1 MQINKDISLKKYNTF
16 GIDVRAKYFYS
27 VETIEQLNTL
37 LKSLINK
44 PKFILGGGSNL
55 LLTKNINAHVIYVNT
70 KGIKVTSENKTHVN
84 VSCAAGEEWHDFVL
98 WTLKKGYGGIE
109 NLSLIPGKTGT
120 APIQNIG
127 AYGVELK
134 DIFVSCEAVERE
146 TLKTKIFTK
155 EDCNF
160 GYRDSV
166 FKNDYKD
173 KYVITSV
180 TLKLTKSNH
189 SLNYSYGAI
198 KQTLENRQ
206 VFTPTIN
213 DISDAV
219 IKIREDKLPNPSDI
233 GNSGSFFKNPII
245 SLDHFKK
252 LKSEFSDIPSYPIN
266 DNDVKVPAGWLI
278 EKAGFK
284 GLRLENY
291 GVHNKQALVL
301 VNFGGASGQQI
312 SDLSKSI
319 QEVIKKIFK
328 IDLIAEVNII

>member
-1 MQINKDISLKKYNTF
+1 MELFKVGGELPHNKYIFIGDFVDRGYN
-16 GIDVRAKYFYS
+16 S

-189 SLNYSYGAI
+189 TLNYSYGAI
-198 KQTLENRQ
+198 KQTLE
-206 VFTPTIN
+206 
-213 DISDAV
+213 
-219 IKIREDKLPNPSDI
+219 
-233 GNSGSFFKNPII
+233 
-245 SLDHFKK
+245 
-252 LKSEFSDIPSYPIN
+252 KS
-266 DNDVKVPAGWLI
+266 
-278 EKAGFK
+278 
-284 GLRLENY
+284 
-291 GVHNKQALVL
+291 
-301 VNFGGASGQQI
+301 
-312 SDLSKSI
+312 
-319 QEVIKKIFK
+319 
-328 IDLIAEVNII
+328 

>member
-1 MQINKDISLKKYNTF
+1 MQLNKDISLKKYNTF

-27 VETIEQLNTL
+27 IETIEQLNTL

-55 LLTKNINAHVIYVNT
+55 LLTKNIDAHVIYVNT
-70 KGIKVTSENKTHVN
+70 KGIKVISDDKTHVN

-146 TLKTKIFTK
+146 TLKTKTFTK

-173 KYVITSV
+173 KYVITRV
-180 TLKLTKSNH
+180 TLKLTKLNH
-189 SLNYSYGAI
+189 TLNYSYGAI
-198 KQTLENRQ
+198 KQILENSQ
-206 VFTPTIN
+206 IDKPTIN

-219 IKIREDKLPNPSDI
+219 IKIREEKLPNPSDI

-266 DNDVKVPAGWLI
+266 DNEVKVPAGWLI

-284 GLRLENY
+284 GLRLDNY

-312 SDLSKSI
+312 SDLSRSI

-328 IDLIAEVNII
+328 IDLIAEVNIF

>member
-1 MQINKDISLKKYNTF
+1 MQLSKDISLKKYNTF
-16 GIDVRAKYFYS
+16 GIDVKAKYFYS
-27 VETIEQLNTL
+27 IETIEQLNTL
-37 LKSLINK
+37 LKSLINQ

-55 LLTKNINAHVIYVNT
+55 LLTKNIDAHVIYINN
-70 KGIKVTSENKTHVN
+70 KGIKVTSENETHVN
-84 VSCAAGEEWHDFVL
+84 VCCAAGEEWHDFVL

-134 DIFVSCEAVERE
+134 DIFISCEAIERE
-146 TLKTKIFTK
+146 TLKVKTFTK
-155 EDCNF
+155 YDCDF

-166 FKNDYKD
+166 FKNDCKD

-189 SLNYSYGAI
+189 TLNYSYGAI
-198 KQTLENRQ
+198 KQILDNRQ
-206 VFTPTIN
+206 IVTPTIN

-219 IKIREDKLPNPSDI
+219 IKIREDKLPNPHDI

-245 SLDHFKK
+245 SLDNYNK

-266 DNDVKVPAGWLI
+266 ESEVKVPAGWLI

-284 GLRLENY
+284 GLRLDNY
-291 GVHNKQALVL
+291 GVHDKQALVL

-328 IDLIAEVNII
+328 INLTAEVNII

>member
-1 MQINKDISLKKYNTF
+1 MQLSKDISLKKYNTF

-27 VETIEQLNTL
+27 VETIEQLITL

-55 LLTKNINAHVIYVNT
+55 LLTKNIDAHVIYVNT
-70 KGIKVTSENKTHVN
+70 KGIKVISDNKTHVN

-98 WTLKKGYGGIE
+98 WTLEKGYGGIE

-134 DIFVSCEAVERE
+134 DVFVSCEAVERE
-146 TLKTKIFTK
+146 TLKTKTFRK

-189 SLNYSYGAI
+189 TLNYSYGAI
-198 KQTLENRQ
+198 KQILEKSQIN
-206 VFTPTIN
+206 TPSIN
-213 DISDAV
+213 DISNAV
-219 IKIREDKLPNPSDI
+219 IKIRKDKLPNPSEI

-266 DNDVKVPAGWLI
+266 ENEVKVPAGWLI

-284 GLRLENY
+284 GLRLDNY
-291 GVHNKQALVL
+291 GVHTKQALVL

-312 SDLSKSI
+312 SDLSRSI

>member
-1 MQINKDISLKKYNTF
+1 M
-16 GIDVRAKYFYS
+16 
-27 VETIEQLNTL
+27 
-37 LKSLINK
+37 
-44 PKFILGGGSNL
+44 
-55 LLTKNINAHVIYVNT
+55 
-70 KGIKVTSENKTHVN
+70 
-84 VSCAAGEEWHDFVL
+84 
-98 WTLKKGYGGIE
+98 
-109 NLSLIPGKTGT
+109 
-120 APIQNIG
+120 
-127 AYGVELK
+127 
-134 DIFVSCEAVERE
+134 
-146 TLKTKIFTK
+146 
-155 EDCNF
+155 
-160 GYRDSV
+160 
-166 FKNDYKD
+166 
-173 KYVITSV
+173 ITSV

-189 SLNYSYGAI
+189 TLNYSYGAI

-206 VFTPTIN
+206 IFTPTIN

-252 LKSEFSDIPSYPIN
+252 LKSEFSDIPSYPVN

-284 GLRLENY
+284 GLRLDNY

>member
-1 MQINKDISLKKYNTF
+1 MQLSKDISLKKYNTF
-16 GIDVRAKYFYS
+16 GIDVQAKYFYS
-27 VETIEQLNTL
+27 IETIEQLNTL
-37 LKSLINK
+37 LKSLINQ

-55 LLTKNINAHVIYVNT
+55 LLTKDINAHVIYINN
-70 KGIKVTSENKTHVN
+70 KGIRVTSENETHVN
-84 VSCAAGEEWHDFVL
+84 VCCAAGEEWHDFVL
-98 WTLKKGYGGIE
+98 WTLNKGYGGIE

-134 DIFVSCEAVERE
+134 DIFVSCEAIERE
-146 TLKTKIFTK
+146 TLKVKTFTK

-166 FKNDYKD
+166 FKNDCKD

-180 TLKLTKSNH
+180 TLKLTKLNH
-189 SLNYSYGAI
+189 TLNYSYGAI
-198 KQTLENRQ
+198 KQTLDNRQ
-206 VFTPTIN
+206 IVTPTIN

-219 IKIREDKLPNPSDI
+219 IKIREDKLPNPNDI

-245 SLDHFKK
+245 SLDNYKK
-252 LKSEFSDIPSYPIN
+252 LKSEFLDIPSYPIN
-266 DNDVKVPAGWLI
+266 DSEVKVPAGWLI

-284 GLRLENY
+284 GLRLDNY
-291 GVHNKQALVL
+291 GVHDKQALVL

-328 IDLIAEVNII
+328 IDLTAEVNII

>member
-1 MQINKDISLKKYNTF
+1 MQLSKDISLKKYNTF
-16 GIDVRAKYFYS
+16 GIDVQAKYFYS
-27 VETIEQLNTL
+27 IETIEQLNTL
-37 LKSLINK
+37 LKSLINQ

-55 LLTKNINAHVIYVNT
+55 LLTKDINAHVIYINN
-70 KGIKVTSENKTHVN
+70 KGIRVISENETHVN
-84 VSCAAGEEWHDFVL
+84 VCCDAGEEWHDFVL
-98 WTLKKGYGGIE
+98 WTLKEGYGGIE

-134 DIFVSCEAVERE
+134 DIFVSCEAIERE
-146 TLKTKIFTK
+146 TLKTKTFTK

-166 FKNDYKD
+166 FKNDCKD

-189 SLNYSYGAI
+189 TLNYSYGAI
-198 KQTLENRQ
+198 KQTLDNRQ
-206 VFTPTIN
+206 IVTPTIN

-219 IKIREDKLPNPSDI
+219 IKIREDKLPNPNDI

-245 SLDHFKK
+245 SLDNYKK
-252 LKSEFSDIPSYPIN
+252 LKSEFLDIPSYPIN
-266 DNDVKVPAGWLI
+266 DNEVKVPAGWLI

-284 GLRLENY
+284 GLRLDNY
-291 GVHNKQALVL
+291 GVHDKQALVL

-328 IDLIAEVNII
+328 IDLTAEVNII

>member
-1 MQINKDISLKKYNTF
+1 MQLSKDFSLKKYNTF
-16 GIDVRAKYFYS
+16 GIDVRAKYFYCI
-27 VETIEQLNTL
+27 ETIEQLNTI
-37 LKSLINK
+37 LKSLINQ

-55 LLTKNINAHVIYVNT
+55 LLTKNIDAHVIYMNT
-70 KGIKVTSENKTHVN
+70 KGIKVISENKTHVN

-98 WTLKKGYGGIE
+98 WTLENGYGGIE

-134 DIFVSCEAVERE
+134 DIFISCEAIERE
-146 TLKTKIFTK
+146 TLETKTFNK

-166 FKNDYKD
+166 FKNVYKD

-198 KQTLENRQ
+198 SQTLENKQ
-206 VFTPTIN
+206 IVTPTIT
-213 DISDAV
+213 DISNAV
-219 IKIREDKLPNPSDI
+219 IKIREAKLPNPANI

-245 SLDHFKK
+245 SLDCFKK
-252 LKSEFSDIPSYPIN
+252 LKSEFSDIPSYLIN
-266 DNDVKVPAGWLI
+266 DSEVKVPAGWLI

-284 GLRLENY
+284 GLRLDNY
-291 GVHNKQALVL
+291 GVHDKQALVL

-312 SDLSKSI
+312 SNLSKSI
-319 QEVIKKIFK
+319 QEVVKKIFK
-328 IDLIAEVNII
+328 IDLTAEVNII

>member
-1 MQINKDISLKKYNTF
+1 MQLRKDISLKKYNTF
-16 GIDVRAKYFYS
+16 GIDVQAKYFYS
-27 VETIEQLNTL
+27 METVEQLNTL
-37 LKSLINK
+37 LKSLINQ

-55 LLTKNINAHVIYVNT
+55 LLTKNIDAHVIYINN
-70 KGIKVTSENKTHVN
+70 KGIKVTSENETHVN
-84 VSCAAGEEWHDFVL
+84 VCCAAGEEWHDFVL

-134 DIFVSCEAVERE
+134 DIFISCEAIERE
-146 TLKTKIFTK
+146 TLKVKTFTK
-155 EDCNF
+155 YDCDF

-166 FKNDYKD
+166 FKNDCKD

-189 SLNYSYGAI
+189 TLNYSYGAI
-198 KQTLENRQ
+198 KQILDNRQ
-206 VFTPTIN
+206 IVTPTIN

-219 IKIREDKLPNPSDI
+219 IKIREDKLPNPHDI

-245 SLDHFKK
+245 SLGNYNK

-266 DNDVKVPAGWLI
+266 ESEVKVPAGWLI

-284 GLRLENY
+284 GLRLDNY
-291 GVHNKQALVL
+291 GVHDKQALVL

-319 QEVIKKIFK
+319 REVIKKIFK
-328 IDLIAEVNII
+328 INLTAEVNII

>member
-1 MQINKDISLKKYNTF
+1 MQLSKDISLKKYNTF
-16 GIDVRAKYFYS
+16 GIDVQAKYFYS
-27 VETIEQLNTL
+27 IETIEQLNTL
-37 LKSLINK
+37 LKSLINQ

-55 LLTKNINAHVIYVNT
+55 LLTKDINAHVIYINN
-70 KGIKVTSENKTHVN
+70 KGIIVTSENETHVN
-84 VSCAAGEEWHDFVL
+84 VCCAAGEEWHDFVL
-98 WTLKKGYGGIE
+98 WTLNKGYGGIE

-134 DIFVSCEAVERE
+134 DIFVSCEAIERE
-146 TLKTKIFTK
+146 TLKVKTFTK

-166 FKNDYKD
+166 FKNDCKD

-180 TLKLTKSNH
+180 TLKLTKLNH
-189 SLNYSYGAI
+189 TLNYSYGAI
-198 KQTLENRQ
+198 KQTLDNRQ
-206 VFTPTIN
+206 IVTPTIN

-219 IKIREDKLPNPSDI
+219 IKIREDKLPNPNDI

-245 SLDHFKK
+245 SLDNYKK
-252 LKSEFSDIPSYPIN
+252 LKSEFLDIPSYPIN
-266 DNDVKVPAGWLI
+266 DSEVKVPAGWLI

-284 GLRLENY
+284 GLRLDNY
-291 GVHNKQALVL
+291 GVHDKQALVL

-328 IDLIAEVNII
+328 IDLTAEVNII

>member
-1 MQINKDISLKKYNTF
+1 MQLSKDISLKKYNTF
-16 GIDVRAKYFYS
+16 GIDVQAKYFYS
-27 VETIEQLNTL
+27 IETIEQLNTL
-37 LKSLINK
+37 LKSLINQ

-55 LLTKNINAHVIYVNT
+55 LLTKNIDAHVIYINN
-70 KGIKVTSENKTHVN
+70 KGIKVTSENETHVN
-84 VSCAAGEEWHDFVL
+84 VRCASGEEWHDFVL
-98 WTLKKGYGGIE
+98 WTLEKGYGGIE

-120 APIQNIG
+120 TPIQNIG

-134 DIFVSCEAVERE
+134 DIFISCEAIERE
-146 TLKTKIFTK
+146 TLKIKTFTK

-173 KYVITSV
+173 KFVITSV

-189 SLNYSYGAI
+189 TLNYSYGAI
-198 KQTLENRQ
+198 KQTLENRGI
-206 VFTPTIN
+206 VTPTIN

-245 SLDHFKK
+245 SLDHFIK
-252 LKSEFSDIPSYPIN
+252 LKSQFSDIPSYPIN
-266 DNDVKVPAGWLI
+266 KSKIKVPAGWLI

-284 GLRLENY
+284 GLKLDNY
-291 GVHNKQALVL
+291 GVHDKQALVL

-319 QEVIKKIFK
+319 QEVVKKIFK
-328 IDLIAEVNII
+328 INLTAEVNII